1 MEKFRPIKKLGQNYL
16 KDKNIINK
24 IVEEINPERDD
35 QIIEVGPG
43 LGALTEGLIEK
54 NKNLTLIE
62 IDRRAIEQLKL
73 KFESANIIEAD
84 FLKINLENILDKN
97 RVSKVVGNIP
107 YNITSP
113 ILFKLLSVRG
123 LVNESVFMVQDEVA
137 KRITASYKTKAYGI
151 LSVILGYF
159 AEVKYCFTISPD
171 VFYPK
176 PKVNSAVIHIYFKE
190 KTGHDFEDELF
201 IKVVKA
207 AFGHRRKTLKN
218 SLSNSIFKDCDF
230 SDINFDFSK
239 RAEELKV
246 NDYVFLTK
254 MIRSQC
260 ND

>member
-1 MEKFRPIKKLGQNYL
+1 MKKIRPIKKLGQNYL

-24 IVEEINPERDD
+24 IVLEINPEKDD
-35 QIIEVGPG
+35 QIIEIGPG
-43 LGALTEGLIEK
+43 LGALTEGLIEN

-62 IDRRAIEQLKL
+62 IDKRAIEQLKS
-73 KFESANIIEAD
+73 KFESAYIIEDD
-84 FLKINLENILDKN
+84 FLKINLEHILDKN
-97 RVSKVVGNIP
+97 RISKVVGNIP

-113 ILFKLLSVRG
+113 ILFKLLSVRD

-137 KRITASYKTKAYGI
+137 KRITASYKTKEYGI

-159 AEVKYCFTISPD
+159 AEVKYCFRISPN

-176 PKVNSAVIHIYFKE
+176 PKVNSALIHIFFKQ
-190 KTGHDFEDELF
+190 KTGNDFEDELF

-218 SLSNSIFKDCDF
+218 SLSNSIFRDYDF
-230 SDINFDFSK
+230 SDKKIDFSK
-239 RAEELKV
+239 RAEELTV
-246 NDYVFLTK
+246 DDYVFLTK
-254 MIRSQC
+254 MIQSQC